1 MSATATKLGDRRDA
15 KRNRERIVTAAR
27 EVFSS
32 AGADAPA
39 REIARRADLGV
50 GTLYRHFPVRAD
62 LVDAVLEEAF
72 EELIQVAEAALAE
85 PDPWSGFVRFV
96 DEALVLHAQ
105 NRALKDVVESEEH
118 GRELARAMRR
128 RIRPLTEQLI
138 ARAQADGTLRPDFAL
153 QDLALLF
160 WGSDRVIELAAD
172 VAPELWRR
180 QLGLMLDGL
189 RTPDPRPLEHPPLSE
204 AQLRRVGAKRRRA

>member
-1 MSATATKLGDRRDA
+1 MTATATKLGDRRDA
-15 KRNRERIVTAAR
+15 RRNRVLIVAAAR

-32 AGADAPA
+32 DGADAPA
-39 REIARRADLGV
+39 REIARRADVGV
-50 GTLYRHFPVRAD
+50 ATLYRHFPARAD

-72 EELIQVAEAALAE
+72 DELIQIAEAALAE
-85 PDPWSGFVRFV
+85 PDPWTGFVRFV

-118 GRELARAMRR
+118 GRELARAMRQ
-128 RIRPLTEQLI
+128 RIRPLTEQLV
-138 ARAQADGTLRPDFAL
+138 ARAQAAGALRQDFAR

-180 QLGLMLDGL
+180 QLGFMLDGL
-189 RTPDPRPLEHPPLSE
+189 RTPDPRPLEHQPLSE
-204 AQLRRVGAKRRRA
+204 AQLRRVGPRRRA